1 MNIISKVDICHKSVT
16 RITFCSQED
25 LKNEN
30 IMNKLEEALNTYTE
44 EFKNKVNIEI
54 DQELLK
60 KVTKGLGPSIYNKD
74 ASKVSNSDK
83 AELETVKKN
92 FLIKKLG
99 LEDGPHL
106 DEAIEEVMGQ
116 MGASNRNKYRAM
128 VYYLLTVKFNK
139 EAIYN

>member
-1 MNIISKVDICHKSVT
+1 
-16 RITFCSQED
+16 
-25 LKNEN
+25 
-30 IMNKLEEALNTYTE
+30 MNKLEEALNTYTE

-74 ASKVSNSDK
+74 ASKVSSSDK

-106 DEAIEEVMGQ
+106 DEAIEEVMNK

>member
-1 MNIISKVDICHKSVT
+1 
-16 RITFCSQED
+16 
-25 LKNEN
+25 
-30 IMNKLEEALNTYTE
+30 MNKLEEALNTYTE
-44 EFKNKVNIEI
+44 EFKDKVNIEI

-60 KVTKGLGPSIYNKD
+60 KVTKGQGPPIYNKD
-74 ASKVSNSDK
+74 ASKVSSSDK

-106 DEAIEEVMGQ
+106 DEAIEEVMDQ

>member
-1 MNIISKVDICHKSVT
+1 MS
-16 RITFCSQED
+16 
-25 LKNEN
+25 
-30 IMNKLEEALNTYTE
+30 KLEEALNTYTE
-44 EFKNKVNIEI
+44 EFKSKIKI
-54 DQELLK
+54 DVDQDLLK

-74 ASKVSNSDK
+74 ASKVSGSDK
-83 AELETVKKN
+83 TELETVKQN

-106 DEAIEEVMGQ
+106 DNAIQEVMEQ
-116 MGASNRNKYRAM
+116 MGTSNRNKYRAM